1 MSLKQ
6 TYVNLVHSL
15 RPAAERASIL
25 STLERHSD
33 QSRWARWSRSL
44 FAIHDSQAMIA
55 LDLPWWNLDA
65 IDRVQDFLAAREAPS
80 VFEYGSGASTTWLA
94 RRCGSVFSVEHDA
107 PWGEQVLRQTAEL
120 DNVAIEIC
128 PPEPVPAG
136 ARDAVESG
144 KPGATGDFR
153 RYVDAI
159 ARQDRPFD
167 LIVID
172 GRCRAQALQR
182 AVPFLAPDGMI
193 VFDNAL
199 RRRYQEA
206 ILATGLAV
214 EKHFGLTACLP
225 YPDATWLLRRSPRA
239 NGD

>member
-15 RPAAERASIL
+15 RPAAEKVSLL

-44 FAIHDSQAMIA
+44 FAIYDSQAMIS
-55 LDLPWWNLDA
+55 LDLPWWNFTA
-65 IDRVQDFLAAREAPS
+65 IDRVDDFLARREKPS
-80 VFEYGSGASTTWLA
+80 AFEFGSGASTTWLA
-94 RRCGSVFSVEHDA
+94 RRCGTVVSVEHDA
-107 PWGEQVLRQTAEL
+107 PWAEQVLRQTADL
-120 DNVAIEIC
+120 DNVTIEVC
-128 PPEPVPAG
+128 PPDPLPSDGSDPVA
-136 ARDAVESG
+136 SG
-144 KPGATGDFR
+144 KPGQHGDFQ

-159 ARQDRPFD
+159 ARQDQLFD

-172 GRCRAQALQR
+172 GRCRAEALKR
-182 AVPFLAPDGMI
+182 AAPFLKPDGVI

-206 ILATGLAV
+206 IAATGLDV
-214 EKHFGLTACLP
+214 EKHFGLCACLP
-225 YPDATWLLRRSPRA
+225 YPDATWLLRRGSSA

>member
-15 RPAAERASIL
+15 RPAAERVSLL

-65 IDRVQDFLAAREAPS
+65 IDRVHDFLAKRDAPA
-80 VFEYGSGASTTWLA
+80 VFEFGSGASTTWLA
-94 RRCGSVFSVEHDA
+94 RRCDTVVSVEHDA
-107 PWGEQVLRQTAEL
+107 PWAEQVLRQTAAL
-120 DNVAIEIC
+120 DNVSIEIC
-128 PPEPVPAG
+128 PPETDLADDG
-136 ARDAVESG
+136 KAVESG
-144 KPGATGDFR
+144 KGGVAGDFR

-159 ARQDRPFD
+159 ARQDQLFD

-172 GRCRAQALQR
+172 GRCRAEALKR
-182 AVPFLAPDGMI
+182 AAPFLKPDGMI

-206 ILATGLAV
+206 IATTGLDI
-214 EKHFGLTACLP
+214 EKHYGLCACLP
-225 YPDATWLLRRSPRA
+225 YPDATWLLRRGISA
-239 NGD
+239 NGE

>member
-15 RPAAERASIL
+15 RPAAERASLL
-25 STLERHSD
+25 SSLERHSD

-65 IDRVQDFLAAREAPS
+65 IDRVHGFLEAREAPA

-94 RRCGSVFSVEHDA
+94 RRCGAVVSVEHDA
-107 PWGEQVLRQTAEL
+107 PWGEQVLRQTASLE
-120 DNVAIEIC
+120 NVTIEIC
-128 PPEPVPAG
+128 PPEPVPTG
-136 ARDAVESG
+136 DVDAVESG
-144 KPGATGDFR
+144 KAGASGDFR

-159 ARQDRPFD
+159 ARQDRLFD

-172 GRCRAQALQR
+172 GRCRAEALRR

-206 ILATGLAV
+206 ILASGLSV

-225 YPDATWLLRRSPRA
+225 YPDATWLLRRSPQA
-239 NGD
+239 DGG